1 MALYTVRGPS
11 VVTQK
16 TAEELTAGE
25 RLQSRAD
32 EERIADTKGLKG
44 GLQPGCLELVSKYT
58 ISQ

>member
-1 MALYTVRGPS
+1 MALYTVRDPS
-11 VVTQK
+11 VETQK

-44 GLQPGCLELVSKYT
+44 GLQPDCLELVSK
-58 ISQ
+58 

>member
-44 GLQPGCLELVSKYT
+44 GLQPGCLELVSK
-58 ISQ
+58 